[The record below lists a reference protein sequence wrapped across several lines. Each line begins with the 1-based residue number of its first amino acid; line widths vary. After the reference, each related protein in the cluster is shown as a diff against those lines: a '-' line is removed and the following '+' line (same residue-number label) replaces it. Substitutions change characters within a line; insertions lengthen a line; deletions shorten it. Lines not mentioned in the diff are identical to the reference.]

1 MNTIKVHG
9 ALLCITE
16 NTLIVIII
24 LKTLYLGFCLFVP
37 CFFSTPMSLGMHE
50 AKLKCSY

>member
-16 NTLIVIII
+16 NTLIVIIA
-24 LKTLYLGFCLFVP
+24 LYLGFCLFVP
-37 CFFSTPMSLGMHE
+37 CFFSTLMSLGMHE
-50 AKLKCSY
+50 AKLKYSY